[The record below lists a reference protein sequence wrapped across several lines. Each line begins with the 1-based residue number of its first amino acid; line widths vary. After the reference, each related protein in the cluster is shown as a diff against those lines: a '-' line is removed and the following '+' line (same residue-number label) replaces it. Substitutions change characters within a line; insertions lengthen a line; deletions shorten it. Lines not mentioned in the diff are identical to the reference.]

1 MTAPAAIRRTDD
13 LPREDFSAYLAPTPF
28 IESSHPDVVA
38 FARAAVGDA
47 ATDIEKGIRLFY
59 AARDAIRYDPYNFIM
74 TPDFFRASTTLR
86 NKASFCIPKA
96 VLLATIARAVGIPS
110 AVGFADVR
118 NHLTTERLRKLMDGA
133 DIFIWHG
140 YAALY
145 LDGAWVKATPAFNIE
160 LCEKF
165 GVKPLEFDG
174 RHDAMMHEFDAAG
187 RRHMEYVKEH
197 GMFADLP
204 FQAIIDDMN
213 ATYPKLVRE
222 DFQPVGGDFESE
234 TRLN

>member
-1 MTAPAAIRRTDD
+1 MTASAAIQRTED
-13 LPREDFSAYLAPTPF
+13 LPREDFSAYLGPTAF
-28 IESSHPDVVA
+28 IESTHPDVVA

-74 TPDFFRASTTLR
+74 KPDFFRASTTLR

-96 VLLATIARAVGIPS
+96 VFLASICRAVGVPA

-118 NHLTTERLRKLMDGA
+118 NHLTTERLRAMMEGA
-133 DIFIWHG
+133 NVFIWHG

-174 RHDAMMHEFDAAG
+174 RNDAMMHEFDAAG

-204 FQAIIDDMN
+204 LDAIISDMK
-213 ATYPKLVRE
+213 ATYPKLIRTEYV
-222 DFQPVGGDFESE
+222 PIGGDFQSE
-234 TRLN
+234 KRID